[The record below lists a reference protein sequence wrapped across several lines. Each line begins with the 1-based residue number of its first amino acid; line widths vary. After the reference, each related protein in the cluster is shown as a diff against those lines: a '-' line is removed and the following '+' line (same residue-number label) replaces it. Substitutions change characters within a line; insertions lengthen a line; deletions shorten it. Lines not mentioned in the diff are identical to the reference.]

1 MTPRYPPSRIL
12 IRCKDV
18 LDNNNLPGKVGLPT
32 LTVRHERARN
42 SNDEERPCVSLAFV
56 SDEPLA
62 GEGHSY
68 GEVVRE
74 LNIDVIV
81 DSDVQAADSD
91 LDPTGLD
98 RLGWIAAQTVGI
110 LQDEAAVDANGN
122 TLRGLCDDVIDE
134 GVAPED
140 DIEPDE
146 GRFIQRVI
154 VLYRTLRNQPFT
166 LLAHEENAP

>member
-12 IRCKDV
+12 IRCKGV
-18 LDNNNLPGKVGLPT
+18 LDNNNLPGKVGLPE

-42 SNDEERPCVSLAFV
+42 ANGDERPCLSLAFV
-56 SDEPLA
+56 SDEPVG

-68 GEVVRE
+68 GEVLRE
-74 LNIDVIV
+74 LSIDLIV
-81 DSDVQAADSD
+81 DAEVQAADSE

-98 RLGWIAAQTVGI
+98 RLGWIAAQAVGI
-110 LQDEAAVDANGN
+110 LQDEDATDADGN
-122 TLRGLCDDVIDE
+122 TIRGLCDDVIDE

-146 GRFIQRVI
+146 GRFIQRII

-166 LLAHEENAP
+166 LLGHEENAL